1 MSLDHTLYVED
12 VQEGQ
17 EIPTFQRQTDLMH
30 WNRFAAVNDEFVQI
44 HMDDEAAKK
53 AGMTGAFGM
62 GNLRYAYILNML
74 RAWAGINGDIRRLDV
89 QHRAISYKHDV
100 LTAKGKVTKKYAKD
114 GKHFVDLDVEVTNQ
128 KNEKTTLGTATVEM
142 PSKMAHAKAR

>member
-1 MSLDHTLYVED
+1 MTTLDHTLHFED

-17 EIPTFQRQTDLMH
+17 AIPPFQRQTDLMH

-53 AGMTGAFGM
+53 AGMQGAFGM
-62 GNLRYAYILNML
+62 GNIRYAYILNML
-74 RAWAGINGDIRRLDV
+74 RAWIGINGDIRRLDV
-89 QHRAISYKHDV
+89 QHRAISYKHDI
-100 LTAKGKVTKKYAKD
+100 LTASGKVTKKHMKD

-128 KNEKTTLGTATVEM
+128 KNEKTTLGTATVEV
-142 PSKMAHAKAR
+142 PAKR